1 MSTHNL
7 EMLEEIFKGAKMG
20 MNATKLVMDKTKDT
34 DLKNKLTGQYG
45 SFSKTAQKAEEMLIS
60 NNKIPEESGMME
72 KAMLWSSVQ
81 LNSMLDTDASHI
93 AEMVINGSTMSIV
106 SMTKKLNELP
116 EASPE
121 VRTLA
126 KDFIHDQEHYIGEMK
141 SFLC

>member
-1 MSTHNL
+1 MSKQNL
-7 EMLEEIFKGAKMG
+7 ELLEEVFKGAKMG

-34 DLKNKLTGQYG
+34 DLKSKLTSQYG
-45 SFSKTAQKAEEMLIS
+45 SFAKTAQKAESMLIS
-60 NNKIPEESGMME
+60 SHKIPEESGMVE

-81 LNSMLDTDASHI
+81 LNSMLDTDPSHI

-116 EASPE
+116 ETAPE
-121 VRTLA
+121 ARALA
-126 KDFIHDQEHYIGEMK
+126 KDFIRDQEHYIGEMK

>member
-1 MSTHNL
+1 MSKQNL

-106 SMTKKLNELP
+106 SMT
-116 EASPE
+116 
-121 VRTLA
+121 
-126 KDFIHDQEHYIGEMK
+126 
-141 SFLC
+141 

>member
-1 MSTHNL
+1 MELS
-7 EMLEEIFKGAKMG
+7 A
-20 MNATKLVMDKTKDT
+20 
-34 DLKNKLTGQYG
+34 
-45 SFSKTAQKAEEMLIS
+45 AELHA
-60 NNKIPEESGMME
+60 GHRR
-72 KAMLWSSVQ
+72 
-81 LNSMLDTDASHI
+81 SHI

>member
-1 MSTHNL
+1 MSKQNL

-106 SMTKKLNELP
+106 SMTKRKNCKFSRRTNNSIRSLNR
-116 EASPE
+116 SS
-121 VRTLA
+121 RTILLTW
-126 KDFIHDQEHYIGEMK
+126 EYTMK
-141 SFLC
+141 

>member
-1 MSTHNL
+1 MSKQNL

-72 KAMLWSSVQ
+72 KAMLWSSAAELHAGHRRLPHCGDGNQ
-81 LNSMLDTDASHI
+81 RQYHEHSQHDEKAERAAGSLSGGSDA
-93 AEMVINGSTMSIV
+93 G
-106 SMTKKLNELP
+106 
-116 EASPE
+116 
-121 VRTLA
+121 
-126 KDFIHDQEHYIGEMK
+126 
-141 SFLC
+141 

>member
-1 MSTHNL
+1 MSKQNL

-81 LNSMLDTDASHI
+81 LLSLIHI
-93 AEMVINGSTMSIV
+93 
-106 SMTKKLNELP
+106 
-116 EASPE
+116 
-121 VRTLA
+121 
-126 KDFIHDQEHYIGEMK
+126 
-141 SFLC
+141 

>member
-1 MSTHNL
+1 
-7 EMLEEIFKGAKMG
+7 
-20 MNATKLVMDKTKDT
+20 
-34 DLKNKLTGQYG
+34 
-45 SFSKTAQKAEEMLIS
+45 
-60 NNKIPEESGMME
+60 
-72 KAMLWSSVQ
+72 
-81 LNSMLDTDASHI
+81 
-93 AEMVINGSTMSIV
+93 MVINGSTMSIV